1 MDSLNGRDVEHN
13 LNEACSIC
21 GRKRGDGWIL
31 SVKDYWDRFWCK
43 EYAERDLALITFTIT
58 EPDPLS

>member
-1 MDSLNGRDVEHN
+1 MDFPEGPDVERI
-13 LNEACSIC
+13 LNAACSIC

-43 EYAERDLALITFTIT
+43 ECAERG
-58 EPDPLS
+58 LSLVSVGKGGE